1 MKLELWVYK
10 LMLQAYP
17 KDFRLEFGHEMLQ
30 VFKLQ
35 FEAAK
40 LAK

>member
-10 LMLQAYP
+10 LLLQAYP
-17 KDFRLEFGHEMLQ
+17 KDFKLEFETEMLQ

-35 FEAAK
+35 Y
-40 LAK
+40 